1 MQTNKYLK
9 MKNYNLTI
17 LISDGEK
24 QLEKNI
30 SLQAEN
36 PSELSEKINS
46 LKILSEAVNH
56 EDLMSTV
63 ELIHEKPDLIPVV
76 KNMIEEGD
84 KLSET
89 QMMMRLPK
97 YVKQVM
103 KVLKGQLPQISQI
116 TADQQGIKNQRSITK
131 KKGNKV

>member
-1 MQTNKYLK
+1 MRT
-9 MKNYNLTI
+9 YNLTI
-17 LISDGEK
+17 LITDGEK

-36 PSELSEKINS
+36 PSELSQKINAI
-46 LKILSEAVNH
+46 KILSEAVNH
-56 EDLMSTV
+56 DDLMSTV
-63 ELIHEKPDLIPVV
+63 ELIHEKPKLIPLV

-103 KVLKGQLPQISQI
+103 KVLKG
-116 TADQQGIKNQRSITK
+116 
-131 KKGNKV
+131 

>member
-1 MQTNKYLK
+1 
-9 MKNYNLTI
+9 MKNYKLKIQIKEGDT
-17 LISDGEK
+17 E
-24 QLEKNI
+24 LEKNI

-36 PSELSEKINS
+36 PSELSQKINAI
-46 LKILSEAVNH
+46 KVLSEAVNH

-63 ELIHEKPDLIPVV
+63 ELIHEKPKLIPLV

-89 QMMMRLPK
+89 QMMLRLPK

-103 KVLKGQLPQISQI
+103 KVLKS
-116 TADQQGIKNQRSITK
+116 
-131 KKGNKV
+131 

>member
-17 LISDGEK
+17 LISDGKK

-103 KVLKGQLPQISQI
+103 KVLKG
-116 TADQQGIKNQRSITK
+116 
-131 KKGNKV
+131 